1 MLRKREKMR
10 CFLNIEVSTL
20 RKRRKMSLF
29 LNIERVYVK
38 EARENEIVS

>member
-1 MLRKREKMR
+1 MR

>member
-38 EARENEIVS
+38 EARENEVLP